1 MQTIRESIPA
11 GDRPAGTGNKKKNKK
26 LLLKRNL
33 FVYLSLL
40 WPLLHFA
47 VFFIYVNFG
56 TVYASFITER
66 LDGTLYFDHFDSYKE
81 VFLYLFN
88 RKSSG
93 MMSFRVF
100 TNVLSL
106 MALAFFVNL
115 PITLAFSY
123 MIYKKVWTSSGLR
136 ILLYIPSVLSV
147 VILCLFFKILFSGTG
162 SYNTNIFTVLTH
174 FGFSNEFIIKEGML
188 TSAETAWWAIMI
200 FSVWA
205 GITGN
210 IIYFNSTMSR
220 LPAEV
225 LESAELDGASETRQ
239 FFSII
244 LPMIWSTVVT
254 MSVTTVGGCFS
265 WFMPAQIMIG
275 EDMAATTGAGTI
287 GWVIVSRST
296 AGNRFG
302 FTSAFGVVVAILG
315 GALILGFKTLL
326 EKFGGDIEY

>member
-56 TVYASFITER
+56 TVYASFFTER

-115 PITLAFSY
+115 PIS
-123 MIYKKVWTSSGLR
+123 
-136 ILLYIPSVLSV
+136 
-147 VILCLFFKILFSGTG
+147 
-162 SYNTNIFTVLTH
+162 
-174 FGFSNEFIIKEGML
+174 
-188 TSAETAWWAIMI
+188 
-200 FSVWA
+200 
-205 GITGN
+205 
-210 IIYFNSTMSR
+210 
-220 LPAEV
+220 
-225 LESAELDGASETRQ
+225 
-239 FFSII
+239 
-244 LPMIWSTVVT
+244 
-254 MSVTTVGGCFS
+254 
-265 WFMPAQIMIG
+265 
-275 EDMAATTGAGTI
+275 
-287 GWVIVSRST
+287 
-296 AGNRFG
+296 
-302 FTSAFGVVVAILG
+302 
-315 GALILGFKTLL
+315 
-326 EKFGGDIEY
+326 